1 VGKSNAQRV
10 NRLIRAV
17 RLIPRPEKRS
27 FPKSFVI
34 CVIGEVSFKRGHF
47 ILNSVH
53 SAEGVRKRVASQ
65 RIDTINHFSLFAE
78 VPPADRQGIISAA
91 GEKRFSRRETIF
103 SEGNPVRDVTML
115 LSGCVKVT
123 QTGLNGNEVI
133 LRLNAPGEIVGSF
146 RVCTHCNHCST
157 AQTVQDSTA
166 LVWDA
171 STFEKLLVRYPT
183 FRRNTLRALEERL
196 RDMEERFRE
205 VSTEKVGSRLS
216 SELIRLSD
224 RLGRT
229 TAGQLEITLSRAEL
243 AQLIGTTLFTV
254 SRLLCQWQTLGIVT
268 IRREAVMV
276 RDVNALAQLSHVE

>member
-1 VGKSNAQRV
+1 MLSSLQPAD
-10 NRLIRAV
+10 
-17 RLIPRPEKRS
+17 
-27 FPKSFVI
+27 
-34 CVIGEVSFKRGHF
+34 
-47 ILNSVH
+47 
-53 SAEGVRKRVASQ
+53 GVRRQLAVQ
-65 RIDTINHFSLFAE
+65 RIESINRFGLFAD
-78 VPPADRQGIISAA
+78 VPAADCQSIVSTA

-133 LRLNAPGEIVGSF
+133 LRLNGPGEIVGSF
-146 RVCTHCNHCST
+146 RLCVHCNHCST

-166 LVWDA
+166 LVWDGT
-171 STFEKLLVRYPT
+171 TFEKLLVKYPT

-216 SELIRLSD
+216 SELLRLSD

-229 TAGQLEITLSRAEL
+229 STGQLEITLSRAEL

-254 SRLLCQWQTLGIVT
+254 SRLLCQWQTQGIVT

-276 RDVNALAQLSHVE
+276 RDMNALAQLSHVE